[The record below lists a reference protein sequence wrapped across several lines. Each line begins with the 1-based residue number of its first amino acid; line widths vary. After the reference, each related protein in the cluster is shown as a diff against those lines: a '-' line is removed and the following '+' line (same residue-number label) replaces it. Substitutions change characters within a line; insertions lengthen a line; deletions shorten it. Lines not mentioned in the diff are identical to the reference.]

1 MYVIVLVH
9 HQVHNRAVLFNKGTY
24 KKILIL
30 SNKNT
35 SLSPWSH
42 SDGTPVLL
50 NGYSGVEGL
59 APFYSWQVAQF
70 ATCARGEAASL
81 GERLCSLVESH
92 PLVDA

>member
-1 MYVIVLVH
+1 MYVNVLVH
-9 HQVHNRAVLFNKGTY
+9 HQVHNRAILFKKGIY
-24 KKILIL
+24 QKILKL
-30 SNKNT
+30 SYKNT
-35 SLSPWSH
+35 SSSPWSC
-42 SDGTPVLL
+42 SEDTPVLM
-50 NGYSGVEGL
+50 NGCSGVEGL